1 LPSSKK
7 ETHILPDSQPLK
19 LEKVIRKLDDN
30 TIFNVTI
37 VETRFEPLH
46 GRNRRVM
53 KRVTLQPNQ
62 GGIMKHLVLALLF
75 VMTAASSGLGQ
86 QRVATDSVRVE
97 GFFDGYLR
105 EYLKLNPEEAAQ
117 LGLPKNGG
125 YRYDRGGLNDGS
137 EAGIRSNLQLA
148 QKYLGELESIDIG
161 KVGRSQIVDLKI
173 LIWLLQLQVEGW
185 AFVNNFYAID
195 HLSGAFPKVLNLM
208 TEYHTID
215 DLQDARYY
223 LKRLDRLPKRIR
235 EAIDRVKAQENRGI
249 RPAAYIIDRV
259 IADLNDFSKAR
270 PTANLLYSDFRGKLA
285 GVKSIDSAAIEQL
298 CQEAATTI
306 GQKIYAACNEF
317 KAACLESRQH
327 ADSIPGV
334 WKLPDGDKY
343 YQYSLKS
350 YTTSSLPAQKVFDLG
365 KQEVSRLQN
374 QARILLD
381 SIGIKGD
388 TTFGILMQEYRSWRD
403 KPELRDKFRYPDVP
417 ERNQMVLNDYRA
429 IIEKTWARLPQLFE
443 YIPKTKVG
451 VEPVPAYKQGSG
463 LTYYEPASLD
473 GKRKGTFYINMGGA
487 LTKPGMSSL
496 TFHETVP
503 GHHFQIATQ
512 QELTQNRL
520 FKNLFFLSGFGEG
533 WAMYVED
540 LAAEQGWLPDIYSRL
555 AEINSQLF
563 RAVRI
568 VVDAGIHQQRWS
580 RQQALDYM
588 TDNLG
593 WSSENEIDRYSV
605 WPGQACAYT
614 MGKLRIMAMRDNAM
628 KLLGSKFG
636 LKAFHTVVLQNGSIP
651 LELLEEIVAD
661 YVKGAR

>member
-1 LPSSKK
+1 
-7 ETHILPDSQPLK
+7 
-19 LEKVIRKLDDN
+19 
-30 TIFNVTI
+30 
-37 VETRFEPLH
+37 
-46 GRNRRVM
+46 
-53 KRVTLQPNQ
+53 
-62 GGIMKHLVLALLF
+62 MKHLVLALLF
-75 VMTAASSGLGQ
+75 LATVSTVLGQ
-86 QRVATDSVRVE
+86 QTVATDSVRVE
-97 GFFDGYLR
+97 GFFEGYLR

-117 LGLPKNGG
+117 LGLPENSG
-125 YRYDRGGLNDGS
+125 YRHDRGGLDDGS
-137 EAGIRSNLQLA
+137 EAGMRLSLQLA
-148 QKYLGELESIDIG
+148 QKYLRELESVDIG
-161 KVGRSQIVDLKI
+161 KVGKSQVVDLRI
-173 LIWLLQLQVEGW
+173 LIWLLRLQVEGW
-185 AFVNNFYAID
+185 GFVDNSYAID

-208 TEYHTID
+208 TEYHAID

-223 LKRLDRLPKRIR
+223 LKRLDQFPKRMR
-235 EAIDRVKAQENRGI
+235 EAVDRAKMQESKGI
-249 RPAAYIIDRV
+249 RPTINVIDRA
-259 IADLNDFSKAR
+259 IGDLEEFVKDK

-285 GVKSIDSAAIEQL
+285 GAKSIDSAAIEQL
-298 CQEAATTI
+298 CQEAAATI
-306 GQKIYAACNEF
+306 GQKIYPACNEF

-327 ADSIPGV
+327 ADSILGV
-334 WKLPDGDKY
+334 WKLPDGEKY
-343 YQYSLKS
+343 YQYGLKS
-350 YTTSSLPAQKVFDLG
+350 YTTSSLPAQQVFDLG
-365 KQEVSRLQN
+365 KQEVRRLQD

-381 SIGIKGD
+381 SIGIKDD
-388 TTFGILMQEYRSWRD
+388 TTFGIMMQEYWSWRD
-403 KPELRDKFRYPDVP
+403 KPERRDKFRYPDVP
-417 ERNQMVLNDYRA
+417 ERKQLILNDYRA
-429 IIEKTWARLPQLFE
+429 IVEKTWALLPQLFE

-451 VEPVPAYKQGSG
+451 VEPVPDYKQGSG

-614 MGKLRIMAMRDNAM
+614 MGKLRIMAMRDNAK
-628 KLLGSKFG
+628 KLLGSKFD

-661 YVKGAR
+661 YAKGEM

>member
-1 LPSSKK
+1 
-7 ETHILPDSQPLK
+7 
-19 LEKVIRKLDDN
+19 
-30 TIFNVTI
+30 
-37 VETRFEPLH
+37 
-46 GRNRRVM
+46 M
-53 KRVTLQPNQ
+53 KY
-62 GGIMKHLVLALLF
+62 LVLSLLF
-75 VMTAASSGLGQ
+75 LVTVTAAVFGQ
-86 QRVATDSVRVE
+86 QRVATDSMRVE
-97 GFFDGYLR
+97 GLFDDFLR

-117 LGLPKNGG
+117 LGLPKNSG

-148 QKYLGELESIDIG
+148 QKYLRELENIDIG

-173 LIWLLQLQVEGW
+173 LIWLLRLQVEGG
-185 AFVNNFYAID
+185 AFVDNFYAID
-195 HLSGAFPKVLNLM
+195 HLSGPFPKVLNLM

-215 DLQDARYY
+215 DLQDARNY
-223 LKRLDRLPKRIR
+223 LKRLDRFPKRIR
-235 EAIDRVKAQENRGI
+235 EAVDRVNAQEKKGI
-249 RPAAYIIDRV
+249 RPSTYIIDRV
-259 IADLNDFSKAR
+259 IADLDGFLQTK
-270 PTANLLYSDFRGKLA
+270 PTENLLYADFRGKLA
-285 GVKSIDSAAIEQL
+285 EVKSIDSAAMEQL

-306 GQKIYAACNEF
+306 GQKIYPACNEF
-317 KAACLESRQH
+317 KAACVETRQH
-327 ADSIPGV
+327 ADGIPGV
-334 WKLPDGDKY
+334 WKLPDGDDY

-350 YTTSSLPAQKVFDLG
+350 YTTSSLPAQQVFDLG
-365 KQEVSRLQN
+365 KQEVGRLQS

-381 SIGIKGD
+381 SMGITSD
-388 TTFGILMQEYRSWRD
+388 TTFGAMMREYWSLRD
-403 KPELRDKFRYPDVP
+403 KPELRDKFLYPDVP
-417 ERNQMVLNDYRA
+417 ERNQMILSDYRA
-429 IIEKTWARLPQLFE
+429 IVDKTWARLPQLFE
-443 YIPKTKVG
+443 YVPKTKVG

-473 GKRKGTFYINMGGA
+473 GKRKATFHINMEGA

-496 TFHETVP
+496 TYHETIP

-568 VVDAGIHQQRWS
+568 VVDAGIHKQRWS

-614 MGKLRIMAMRDNAM
+614 MGKLRIMAMRENAK
-628 KLLGSKFG
+628 KLLGSKFD
-636 LKAFHTVVLQNGSIP
+636 LKAFHTAVLQNGSIP

-661 YVKGAR
+661 YAKGEM